1 MAEERRWDAENPLG
15 RIKAESAKA
24 NDALRDYYYMGS
36 NRSYAKLHVKYLEQ
50 SQQEAID
57 PPTKRRYAIDTW
69 GHKNQWVERVAAQKA
84 IDDAEREALWAARR
98 LEVQEQDW
106 LMAGKLRDVAAKIL
120 DEAPLFVKQQRRLI
134 KGEEGQPDQL
144 LITMALNGQLAVQA
158 AQAASKLSRLAAEM
172 ESERHKIVLALEKE
186 VETFFDA
193 AQDVLDGPDFERLLV
208 RLGGG
213 TSGEKTAEENT
224 ELAGD
229 EEEQSSFV
237 APVAGPAGDGI

>member
-1 MAEERRWDAENPLG
+1 MAEERRWDPENPLG

-106 LMAGKLRDVAAKIL
+106 EMAGKLRDVAAKIL

-172 ESERHKIVLALEKE
+172 ESERHKIVLAMEKE

-193 AQDVLDGPDFERLLV
+193 AQQVLDDKTYRRLVGALS
-208 RLGGG
+208 G
-213 TSGEKTAEENT
+213 TAGSEAALPESEKEADSDDSN
-224 ELAGD
+224 
-229 EEEQSSFV
+229 
-237 APVAGPAGDGI
+237 

>member
-15 RIKAESAKA
+15 RIKHESAKA
-24 NDALRDYYYMGS
+24 NDALRDYFFMGS

-50 SQQEAID
+50 SQRTAIE

-69 GHKNQWVERVAAQKA
+69 GHKNQWVERIAAQKA
-84 IDDAEREALWAARR
+84 IDDAERDALWAGRR

-106 LMAGKLRDVAAKIL
+106 EMAGRLRSVAAKIL

-134 KGEEGQPDQL
+134 KGEGGEPDQL

-172 ESERHKIVLALEKE
+172 ESERHKIVLAMEKE

-193 AQDVLDGPDFERLLV
+193 AQQVLDGKDFDRLLV

-213 TSGEKTAEENT
+213 TSGEAAAAGDLESADAEE
-224 ELAGD
+224 E
-229 EEEQSSFV
+229 
-237 APVAGPAGDGI
+237 